1 VAGDESAL
9 ERAVSEWATSDWAW
23 TTFGEQAPQLR
34 SAIVEALQTALND
47 AQDAQQTS
55 HASTRHPFGFT
66 LMARKY
72 EVLAE
77 KLADMDDVRVVRL
90 VGSAFSLVIVGRNML
105 LPFRYAKDATV
116 PIHQARITDGQVSGR
131 MRQLFARF
139 GPHPLYVQE
148 SLLPHETPASDDET
162 LLADFPDDTRLIVI
176 PFAGNEQ
183 AGLINAWWGEAALD
197 GVTGALNWVRRPEQL
212 PLPTR
217 PLAPVRP
224 QLAGAFDTGELPGLV
239 TYPRS
244 SRTGTDGQPADS

>member
-1 VAGDESAL
+1 VG
-9 ERAVSEWATSDWAW
+9 SEISSWAQA
-23 TTFGEQAPQLR
+23 TFGERAPQLR
-34 SAIVEALQTALND
+34 DAIVEGLRTALND

-77 KLADMDDVRVVRL
+77 TLADMDDVRVVRL

-105 LPFRYAKDATV
+105 LPFRYAKDASV
-116 PIHQARITDGQVSGR
+116 PIHQARITDGQVSAR

-139 GPHPLYVQE
+139 GPRPLYIQE
-148 SLLPHETPASDDET
+148 SLLPYDAQVSDDDA
-162 LLADFPDDTRLIVI
+162 LLADLPRVIVI
-176 PFAGNEQ
+176 PFAANEQ

-212 PLPTR
+212 PLPTQ
-217 PLAPVRP
+217 PATGVRP
-224 QLAGAFDTGELPGLV
+224 EAAGTFDTGELPGLI
-239 TYPRS
+239 TLPWS
-244 SRTGTDGQPADS
+244 EQTGTDGRPTNS

>member
-1 VAGDESAL
+1 VAGEDSAT
-9 ERAVSEWATSDWAW
+9 SEWAWA
-23 TTFGEQAPQLR
+23 TFGERAPYLR
-34 SAIVEALQTALND
+34 GAVVDALQTALND

-77 KLADMDDVRVVRL
+77 KLSDMDDVRVVRL

-105 LPFRYAKDATV
+105 LPLRYAKDATV
-116 PIHQARITDGQVSGR
+116 PISQARITDGQVSGR

-139 GPHPLYVQE
+139 GPHPLFVQE
-148 SLLPHETPASDDET
+148 SLLPYDAPTSDDET
-162 LLADFPDDTRLIVI
+162 LLADLADDTRLIVI
-176 PFAGNEQ
+176 PFAANDQ

-212 PLPTR
+212 PLPTP
-217 PLAPVRP
+217 PLASARP
-224 QLAGAFDTGELPGLV
+224 QPASAFDTGELPGLV
-239 TYPRS
+239 TQPRS
-244 SRTGTDGQPADS
+244 TRTGTDGQPADS